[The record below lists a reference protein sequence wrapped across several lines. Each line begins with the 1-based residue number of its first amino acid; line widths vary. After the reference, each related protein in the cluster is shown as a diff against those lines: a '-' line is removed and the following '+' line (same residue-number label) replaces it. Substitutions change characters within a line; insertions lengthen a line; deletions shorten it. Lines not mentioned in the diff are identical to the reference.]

1 MVKDAEEHAAEDRKF
16 HELVTVRNQADN
28 MVHAVTKSMQEAGD
42 KITAD
47 ERQAIEHALTE
58 LKEAMKL
65 DNKEAIEAKTKA
77 LTDASA
83 KMAERLYAQN
93 QSQQSTAQ
101 PGAEGQ
107 QGESKKEEQVVD
119 AEFEKLKYY

>member
-47 ERQAIEHALTE
+47 ERQAIEHALAE
-58 LKEAMKL
+58 LKEAMKS
-65 DNKEAIEAKTKA
+65 DNKETIEAKTKA

-93 QSQQSTAQ
+93 QSQSTSQ
-101 PGAEGQ
+101 PGAGEQ
-107 QGESKKEEQVVD
+107 AKEESKKGEQVVD
-119 AEFEKLKYY
+119 AEF